1 MALTFAKSLFYSQ
14 FLYHPKLPTVDCS
27 GKTVIVT
34 GANIGLGKAAAGH
47 FVSLNAD
54 KVIIACR
61 SVEKGEAAR
70 AEILKSSG
78 RPESAIE
85 VWPLDLS
92 KYDSIRE
99 FAKRVTGLKRLDIV
113 VENAGIQAGKFEQTN
128 GHESTIAINVIST
141 FLLAFMILPKLQET
155 ARTFKTAPTLTIVAS
170 DVHYLSPLSEQKSD
184 TIIQGLDAPLGDGDM
199 MGRYCTSKLLEIL
212 VVRELA
218 RRNPYDAL
226 GVTVNCVTPGWCHS
240 QLDRNSERSA
250 VVEFA
255 KARIARTTEAGGNT
269 LVDAAVKGSETHGK
283 YLQDCDVRKCSEV
296 VEGQQGP
303 ALMRRFWGELI
314 GELEKLEPG
323 VTKSFQGQEK

>member
-1 MALTFAKSLFYSQ
+1 
-14 FLYHPKLPTVDCS
+14 VDCS

-113 VENAGIQAGKFEQTN
+113 VENAG
-128 GHESTIAINVIST
+128 
-141 FLLAFMILPKLQET
+141 
-155 ARTFKTAPTLTIVAS
+155 
-170 DVHYLSPLSEQKSD
+170 
-184 TIIQGLDAPLGDGDM
+184 
-199 MGRYCTSKLLEIL
+199 
-212 VVRELA
+212 
-218 RRNPYDAL
+218 
-226 GVTVNCVTPGWCHS
+226 
-240 QLDRNSERSA
+240 
-250 VVEFA
+250 
-255 KARIARTTEAGGNT
+255 
-269 LVDAAVKGSETHGK
+269 
-283 YLQDCDVRKCSEV
+283 
-296 VEGQQGP
+296 
-303 ALMRRFWGELI
+303 
-314 GELEKLEPG
+314 ELEEHGALLCR
-323 VTKSFQGQEK
+323 V